1 MGIEKDFKVIN
12 LENIIKESK
21 LLRKVSGDVRPE
33 WFLLLVLTS
42 FFDSNVVF
50 LDRSSLFQN
59 LFFNE
64 YPFIVKKNFKLS
76 EFTINKTESLTINKE
91 LIGHNIFDFYNNI
104 AMIRS
109 SKNFKFCSDNLKQ
122 LNLKKKMLFN
132 LCLVALI
139 KSLSLLLLLL
149 ITVAFFVL
157 VERKVL
163 GSVQRRRGPNVVG
176 IFGLLQS
183 FADGFKLILK
193 ETIIPSN
200 SNSVI
205 FLFSPIFTFL
215 ISLLGWAVIPFG
227 IGGVIVNFNL
237 GILYF
242 FAVSSLGVYSII
254 MAGWSSNSKYAFLGS
269 IRSAAQMISYEISMG
284 FVLITV
290 FICAGSL
297 NLTAI
302 VLAQDKI
309 WYIFPLLPMFIVFF
323 VSALAETNRHPFDLP
338 EAEAE
343 LVSGYN
349 VEYSASGFALFFL
362 GEYSSILLMGAIISI
377 LFLGGWLPIF
387 GLNFIPFFF
396 GYRLKLFLLL
406 LFSFLC
412 EVFYL
417 DIGMIN

>member
-1 MGIEKDFKVIN
+1 
-12 LENIIKESK
+12 
-21 LLRKVSGDVRPE
+21 
-33 WFLLLVLTS
+33 
-42 FFDSNVVF
+42 
-50 LDRSSLFQN
+50 
-59 LFFNE
+59 
-64 YPFIVKKNFKLS
+64 
-76 EFTINKTESLTINKE
+76 
-91 LIGHNIFDFYNNI
+91 
-104 AMIRS
+104 
-109 SKNFKFCSDNLKQ
+109 
-122 LNLKKKMLFN
+122 MLFN
-132 LCLVALI
+132 LCIVSLI
-139 KSLSLLLLLL
+139 KSLSLLILLL

-163 GSVQRRRGPNVVG
+163 GSIQRRRGPNVIG

-183 FADGFKLILK
+183 VADGFKLFLK

-200 SNSVI
+200 SNSLI

-215 ISLLGWAVIPFG
+215 ISLLGWVVIPFG
-227 IGGVIVNFNL
+227 VGSVIVNFDL

-254 MAGWSSNSKYAFLGS
+254 MAGWSSNSKYAFLGA

-297 NLTAI
+297 NLTSI
-302 VLAQDKI
+302 VLAQENI

-349 VEYSASGFALFFL
+349 VEYSAAGFSLFFL
-362 GEYSSILLMGAIISI
+362 GEYSNILLMGAIIST
-377 LFLGGWLPIF
+377 LFLGGWLPIY
-387 GLNFIPFFF
+387 GLSVIPVYFWLPVKIVSICFIFIVVRGVLPRYRYDQLMDIGWKVFIPITLGWLVFISGILISFEMLPNFIQ
-396 GYRLKLFLLL
+396 L
-406 LFSFLC
+406 
-412 EVFYL
+412 
-417 DIGMIN
+417 

>member
-1 MGIEKDFKVIN
+1 
-12 LENIIKESK
+12 
-21 LLRKVSGDVRPE
+21 
-33 WFLLLVLTS
+33 
-42 FFDSNVVF
+42 
-50 LDRSSLFQN
+50 
-59 LFFNE
+59 
-64 YPFIVKKNFKLS
+64 
-76 EFTINKTESLTINKE
+76 
-91 LIGHNIFDFYNNI
+91 
-104 AMIRS
+104 
-109 SKNFKFCSDNLKQ
+109 
-122 LNLKKKMLFN
+122 MLFN
-132 LCLVALI
+132 LCLVSI
-139 KSLSLLLLLL
+139 VKSLSLLILLL

-163 GSVQRRRGPNVVG
+163 GSVQRRKGPNVLG

-200 SNSVI
+200 SNSLI

-215 ISLLGWAVIPFG
+215 ISLLGWVVIPFG
-227 IGGVIVNFNL
+227 IGGVIINLNL

-242 FAVSSLGVYSII
+242 FAISSLGVYSII

-290 FICAGSL
+290 FICVGSL
-297 NLTAI
+297 NLTSI
-302 VLAQDKI
+302 VLAQESI
-309 WYIFPLLPMFIVFF
+309 WYIFPLLPMFLVFF

-362 GEYSSILLMGAIISI
+362 GEYSNILLMGAIISI
-377 LFLGGWLPIF
+377 LFLGGWLPFF
-387 GLNFIPFFF
+387 GLPSLIIWLPFKIVFISYLFIIVRGILPRYRYDQLMDIGWKVFIPLTLGWLVFISGIFI
-396 GYRLKLFLLL
+396 
-406 LFSFLC
+406 SFNMLPNWIQ
-412 EVFYL
+412 L
-417 DIGMIN
+417 

>member
-1 MGIEKDFKVIN
+1 M
-12 LENIIKESK
+12 
-21 LLRKVSGDVRPE
+21 LL
-33 WFLLLVLTS
+33 
-42 FFDSNVVF
+42 
-50 LDRSSLFQN
+50 
-59 LFFNE
+59 
-64 YPFIVKKNFKLS
+64 
-76 EFTINKTESLTINKE
+76 
-91 LIGHNIFDFYNNI
+91 
-104 AMIRS
+104 
-109 SKNFKFCSDNLKQ
+109 
-122 LNLKKKMLFN
+122 N

-297 NLTAI
+297 NLTSI
-302 VLAQDKI
+302 VLAQEKI
-309 WYIFPLLPMFIVFF
+309 WYVFPLLPMFIVFF
-323 VSALAETNRHPFDLP
+323 ISALAETNRHPFDLP

-362 GEYSSILLMGAIISI
+362 GEYSNILLMGAVISI
-377 LFLGGWLPIF
+377 LFLGGWLPVF
-387 GLNFIPFFF
+387 GL
-396 GYRLKLFLLL
+396 
-406 LFSFLC
+406 
-412 EVFYL
+412 
-417 DIGMIN
+417 GMG